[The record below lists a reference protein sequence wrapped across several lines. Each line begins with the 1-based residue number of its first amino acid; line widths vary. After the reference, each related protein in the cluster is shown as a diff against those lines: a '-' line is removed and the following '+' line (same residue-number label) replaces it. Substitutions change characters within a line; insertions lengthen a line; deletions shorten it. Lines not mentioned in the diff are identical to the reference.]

1 MYFKLE
7 QMTMDMGDTPVEN
20 IFLNDYMPQ
29 ADGNFVKI
37 YLLGYKFAKESGG
50 LKSFD
55 FNVIADL
62 LGLIESDL
70 LRAWDYWEKVGV
82 IKKEYQEDGSFN
94 IIFLS
99 LKQLYIENIYAA
111 KNTENK
117 EVDRNEILDDK
128 KIANLLSMADYY
140 MRGRLSIAQKQD
152 IASWRDTYNMPTEII
167 EEAFWYSTERMK
179 KDSIQYVEAVVRN
192 WSERNIRTREDIE
205 RSYIEYDQNYYRFMK
220 VKDAIGISNKAFNHT
235 DFDTVNYW
243 FDELNFSMDLVMAAC
258 KRCININNPN
268 LGYVDKILK
277 SWHEKGIEKL
287 EDIED
292 KDRKTRNYRK
302 TKFHNFKQQT
312 DDLTEEDL
320 EELAKKKRDAFFKK
334 LRW

>member
-50 LKSFD
+50 LKPFD

-82 IKKEYQEDGSFN
+82 IKKEYQEDGGFN

-140 MRGRLSIAQKQD
+140 MRGRLTIAQKMD

-179 KDSIQYVEAVVRN
+179 KDSVQYVEGVVRN

-220 VKDAIGISNKAFNHT
+220 VKDAIGISNKAFNNT
-235 DFDTVNYW
+235 DFATVNYW